1 MERATMEMVLKDIK
15 LKLQEQNLNA
25 VRHILE
31 EMHSADIAELLEELE
46 SSTQKVLFRL
56 LDGEKGAEV
65 INEVDESLVK
75 PLLEALDS
83 ERTTELFEEMSLDDA
98 ADLIAVL
105 PEKEQ
110 RDLFLLM
117 ESEDVSDLK
126 ELLEYGEDTAGGIMT
141 TEYIAF
147 RQDIS
152 VDKAIESLRESAPVA
167 ETVYY
172 LYVIDEANKLVGVL
186 SLRELIVAAPQ
197 TLVSNIMHKKIISV
211 NVHEDQEEVARVVTK
226 YNFLAVPVVDDN
238 NELLGI
244 ITVDDIID
252 VIHEEATEDIYRL
265 AGTQE
270 IAEEDT
276 VKRIKSSLKARLPW
290 LFITMIGGMLSGS
303 VLSGFETTISQVVAL
318 TFFIPLLMGMGGNVG
333 TQSSTL
339 VVRGLA
345 TGNIDSEELI
355 KTILKES
362 LVGISIGIILG
373 FLVSG
378 VAYLW
383 QGNPFLGFIVGLA
396 MFFNV
401 LTAATIGTLVPL
413 VFKRLGVDPAVAS
426 APFISTTVDV
436 TGLLI
441 YATLTTVFIGY
452 F

>member
-31 EMHSADIAELLEELE
+31 EMHSADIAELLEELD

-303 VLSGFETTISQVVAL
+303 VLSGFETTISKVAAL

-413 VFKRLGVDPAVAS
+413 VLKRLGVDPAVAS

-441 YATLTTVFIGY
+441 YATLTTVFINY

>member
-31 EMHSADIAELLEELE
+31 EMHSADIAELLEELD

-75 PLLEALDS
+75 TLLEALDS
-83 ERTTELFEEMSLDDA
+83 EKTTELFEEMSLDDA

-152 VDKAIESLRESAPVA
+152 VDKAIENLRESAPVA

-238 NELLGI
+238 KELIGI

-276 VKRIKSSLKARLPW
+276 LKRIKSSLKARLPW